1 MKAPRFWQANQS
13 LLLPTLLSPIA
24 KIWEAETRRRLK
36 KQGYKSSIPVVCIGN
51 ITVGGSGKTP
61 TAIKLAQYYLAKGL
75 KPVFLSR
82 GYGANIKQ
90 PTKVDVLKHSY
101 KEVGDEPLLLSQYA
115 EAWVSPNRADGA
127 KAIAKDSQA
136 DIIIMDDGMQNPSLH
151 KDMNILIIDGGFGLG
166 NQKILPA
173 GPLRESL
180 SDNLKRTDVAIIL
193 GDDRYN
199 IANQLSCKTFKA
211 NVIAKSEHINKNETY
226 WAFCGLGRPSK
237 FYESL
242 EAEHI
247 KVKTT
252 TDFSDHHPYSEKDI
266 TDLIDAATLNNCQL
280 ITTEKDKMRIPQHLR
295 EQIAYLPIT
304 LDIDFNA
311 IFAD

>member
-1 MKAPRFWQANQS
+1 MKAPRFWQANQNS
-13 LLLPTLLSPIA
+13 LLSVLLCPLA
-24 KIWEAETRRRLK
+24 KIWQAETRRRLK
-36 KQGYKSSIPVVCIGN
+36 KQGYKSIIPVVCIGN

-61 TAIKLAQYYLAKGL
+61 TAIKLAQYYQAKGL

-82 GYGANIKQ
+82 GYGARIKQ
-90 PTKVDVLKHSY
+90 PIKVDPLKHNY
-101 KEVGDEPLLLSQYA
+101 KDVGDEPLLLSQYA
-115 EAWVSPNRADGA
+115 EAWVSPNRAHGA
-127 KAIAKDSQA
+127 KAIAQYSQA

-180 SDNLKRTDVAIIL
+180 ADNLKRTDVAIIL
-193 GDDRYN
+193 NNDRYN
-199 IANQLSCKTFKA
+199 IAKQLGVKTLKA
-211 NVIAKSEHINKNETY
+211 NIIAQSEHINKNESY

-242 EAEHI
+242 ANEHI

-252 TDFSDHHPYSEKDI
+252 TNFADHHPYSEKEI
-266 TDLIDAATLNNCQL
+266 TDLITAATLNNCKL
-280 ITTEKDKMRIPQHLR
+280 ITTQKDKMRIPQHL
-295 EQIAYLPIT
+295 QDKIVYLPIIV
-304 LDIDFNA
+304 DIDFNA
-311 IFAD
+311 IFSD